1 LSWPGC
7 ALDVPK
13 QQSTTVTNSG
23 HSPGPS
29 TPDLQR
35 QQGWDRTA
43 DLTVFS
49 RVGLVRVRPGSSI
62 SVASAQLSEHAGR
75 LLIPG
80 DLPRNPAAIKGAGI
94 ERAAE
99 MRHISIPQL
108 TALAEAVPARY
119 RALILV
125 AGFGGLRWAELVG
138 LRRRHVNLAGARLEV
153 VEQAA
158 EVAGTFIVSPPKT
171 DAGRR
176 VVTLPTLAVTALAE
190 HLDRYAGPGP
200 DGLVFLSARGKHLA
214 RSSFRRLVWLPA
226 VRQVGLD
233 GLRVHDLR
241 HTAAT
246 LAAATGATTK
256 ELMERMGH
264 ASSAVALRYQH
275 VMADRQ
281 AALAAALDDLARDAT
296 SAAPR
301 ETVGHVEGTTD
312 DPAAGENGRIPR

>member
-1 LSWPGC
+1 MTP
-7 ALDVPK
+7 
-13 QQSTTVTNSG
+13 TTI
-23 HSPGPS
+23 
-29 TPDLQR
+29 
-35 QQGWDRTA
+35 A
-43 DLTVFS
+43 K
-49 RVGLVRVRPGSSI
+49 
-62 SVASAQLSEHAGR
+62 AYR
-75 LLIPG
+75 LLRRILNVAVEAG
-80 DLPRNPAAIKGAGI
+80 YLPRNPAAIKGAGI
-94 ERAAE
+94 ERSAE

-108 TALAEAVPARY
+108 TALADAVPPRY

-138 LRRRHVNLAGARLEV
+138 LRRRHVDLAGARLHV

-158 EVAGTFIVSPPKT
+158 EVAGKFIVSPPKT
-171 DAGRR
+171 DAGQRA
-176 VVTLPTLAVTALAE
+176 VTLPTLAVTALAE
-190 HLDRYAGPGP
+190 HLDRYAAPGP
-200 DGLVFLSARGKHLA
+200 DGLVFRSARGKHLA

-264 ASSAVALRYQH
+264 TSPRVALRYQH

-296 SAAPR
+296 TATQAEPG
-301 ETVGHVEGTTD
+301 GHVEGTTD
-312 DPAAGENGRIPR
+312 NPAAGERGPTAG